1 MEKVLTIVAIIAF
14 VIFIIYNVLEIVVA
28 NKFYKRMEQDYDD
41 FIFELIKKSMDKD
54 E

>member
-1 MEKVLTIVAIIAF
+1 MGKALTILAIIAF
-14 VIFIIYNVLEIVVA
+14 AAFVIYNVFEIVLA
-28 NKFYKRMEQDYDD
+28 HKFYKRMKQDYDD

>member
-1 MEKVLTIVAIIAF
+1 MEKALTIVAIIAF
-14 VIFIIYNVLEIVVA
+14 VIFIIYNVLEIVA
-28 NKFYKRMEQDYDD
+28 AHRFYKRMEQDYDD